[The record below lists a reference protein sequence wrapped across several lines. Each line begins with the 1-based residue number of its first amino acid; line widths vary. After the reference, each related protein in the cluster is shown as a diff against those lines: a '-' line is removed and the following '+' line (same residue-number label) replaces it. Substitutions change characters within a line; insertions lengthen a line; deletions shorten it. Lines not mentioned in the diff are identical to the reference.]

1 MVSSYEFFLLIG
13 SIAGF
18 LAGLLGVGGGVVL
31 VPILAWIFYTDQIVA
46 PDNLMQ
52 VVIGTTLATIVI
64 TSIASII
71 AHHRHKAVLW
81 NIVWQLTPGIIIGA
95 LFGAFIA
102 SLLPSEF
109 LYNFFAIFIL
119 LIAIQ
124 LAFNIYP
131 AKYRQLPN
139 KLVIEMIG
147 GIIGLVSSLVGIGGG
162 SMTVPFLVWCNISV
176 RNAIATS
183 AACGFP
189 IALAGTFGF
198 IITGWQYTETAHIGY
213 IYWPALVGI
222 APASLLFAPL
232 GAKVAHTISTTI
244 LKRFFAIFLLV
255 VGCKML
261 M

>member
-1 MVSSYEFFLLIG
+1 VEIFLLIG
-13 SIAGF
+13 SLAGF

-31 VPILAWIFYTDQIVA
+31 VPILVWLFHTNQIVA
-46 PDNLMQ
+46 SDNLMQ

-64 TSIASII
+64 TSIASIT
-71 AHHRHKAVLW
+71 AHHRHQAIIW

-95 LFGAFIA
+95 LCGAFIA
-102 SLLPSEF
+102 NVLPSEF

-119 LIAIQ
+119 LVAIQ
-124 LAFNIYP
+124 LVFNIYP
-131 AKYRQLPN
+131 AKHRRLPN
-139 KLVIEMIG
+139 KLIITTVG
-147 GIIGLVSSLVGIGGG
+147 AIIGSVSSLVGIGGG
-162 SMTVPFLVWCNISV
+162 SMTVPFLVWYNISV

-198 IITGWQYTETAHIGY
+198 IIIGWQYTETAHFGY

-222 APASLLFAPL
+222 APTSLLFAPL

-244 LKRFFAIFLLV
+244 LKRFFAVFLV
-255 VGCKML
+255 IVGCKML

>member
-1 MVSSYEFFLLIG
+1 MEIFLLIG
-13 SIAGF
+13 CLAGF

-31 VPILAWIFYTDQIVA
+31 VPILAWVFRTNQIIPA
-46 PDNLMQ
+46 DNLMQ
-52 VVIGTTLATIVI
+52 IVIGTTLATIVV
-64 TSIASII
+64 TSISSII
-71 AHHRHKAVLW
+71 AHHRHQAVLW
-81 NIVWQLTPGIIIGA
+81 NIVWQFTPGIIIGA
-95 LFGAFIA
+95 LFGAVIV
-102 SLLPSEF
+102 SMLPSEF

-119 LIAIQ
+119 LVAIQ
-124 LAFNIYP
+124 LAFNISP
-131 AKYRQLPN
+131 TKHRQLPG
-139 KLVIEMIG
+139 KLIIRTVG
-147 GIIGLVSSLVGIGGG
+147 ATIGLVSTLVGIGGG
-162 SMTVPFLVWCNISV
+162 SMTVPFLVWCNVSV

-198 IITGWQYTETAHIGY
+198 IITGWQYTEAEQVGY

-222 APASLLFAPL
+222 TPTSLLFAPL

-244 LKRFFAIFLLV
+244 LKRFFAVFLVV

>member
-1 MVSSYEFFLLIG
+1 MITSYEIFLLIG

-18 LAGLLGVGGGVVL
+18 LAGLLGIGGGVVL

-64 TSIASII
+64 TSITSIF
-71 AHHRHKAVLW
+71 AHHRHQAVLW

-102 SLLPSEF
+102 SILPSEF
-109 LYNFFAIFIL
+109 LYNVFAIFIL

-131 AKYRQLPN
+131 AKHRQLPN
-139 KLVIEMIG
+139 KLIMVG
-147 GIIGLVSSLVGIGGG
+147 TVIGLVSSLVGIGGG
-162 SMTVPFLVWCNISV
+162 SMTVPFLVWCKISI

-183 AACGFP
+183 AACSFP

-198 IITGWQYTETAHIGY
+198 IITGWQYTETGHIGY
-213 IYWPALVGI
+213 IYWPALVEI

-232 GAKVAHTISTTI
+232 GTKVAHTISTII
-244 LKRFFAIFLLV
+244 LKRFFATFLLV
-255 VGCKML
+255 IAYKML